1 MGWCGLGQ
9 NKAICKAEEP
19 DHVGGCEKQH
29 LQPKRACGADRDAYK
44 HIPQEDADSVDIHL
58 GRAFL
63 DRPKREVYGRG
74 TVETDKRKMRMLI
87 FSLIVAVV
95 VAAVVFGEH
104 Q

>member
-9 NKAICKAEEP
+9 NKAICHTEEL
-19 DHVGGCEKQH
+19 DHVGGCEEQH
-29 LQPKRACGADRDAYK
+29 FQPERACGADRDAYK
-44 HIPQEDADSVDIHL
+44 HVPQEDADSVDIHT
-58 GRAFL
+58 GRVVL
-63 DRPKREVYGRG
+63 NRPKREVYGRRV
-74 TVETDKRKMRMLI
+74 TETDKREIAMLI